1 MTIDSVLA
9 QIRAQLNLS
18 KEEEW
23 ELLEEIRA
31 HLEDAVADAEAAG
44 KDRTTALF
52 KAAEDF
58 GVFESSQALQQVHK
72 GSEMTQVIL
81 MCIVP
86 VFFTLVLRWLV
97 FSADG
102 TITDWQPIFNRPIR
116 VIIATSIL
124 LLPLT
129 QIRRWPYVTVSWI
142 FFWLIS
148 VIFIVASRN

>member
-9 QIRAQLNLS
+9 QIRIQLNLS

-23 ELLEEIRA
+23 EVLEEIRA
-31 HLEDAVADAEAAG
+31 HLEDAVADAEVAG
-44 KDRTTALF
+44 KDHRTALL

-58 GVFESSQALQQVHK
+58 GVVESSQALQQVHK
-72 GSEMTQVIL
+72 GNEMTQAIL

-86 VFFTLVLRWLV
+86 VFFTLVLRWVV

-102 TITDWQPIFNRPIR
+102 TTANWPTIFSRPVRFTIA
-116 VIIATSIL
+116 IIVL
-124 LLPLT
+124 LFPLT
-129 QIRRWPYVTVSWI
+129 QFRRWPYVTAAWTL
-142 FFWLIS
+142 FWTLS